1 MRTNFQHDD
10 LVAWTVQHRGELPER
25 RPGARAGVDRCRS
38 TRRKHPDDLRRLQSW
53 TKVLGGVLELA
64 EVPGFLE
71 NRRLL
76 FEQADSEN
84 AEIRAFLWSWWSM
97 HHQELVLV
105 RTLLPLAR
113 EHALPIESRT
123 DHGMLVKL
131 GLLIQS
137 IADREYALG
146 DWHVRVV
153 RGHTGT
159 GSASGAVKWR
169 LKPVVENGSS
179 RGEHVS
185 GSVGSIGSLFSVAA
199 TKIFRIYLRVTE

>member
-1 MRTNFQHDD
+1 MTTWSPGRSSIVASSLSAA
-10 LVAWTVQHRGELPER
+10 LVLGQAWIAAG
-25 RPGARAGVDRCRS
+25 RPAVS
-38 TRRKHPDDLRRLQSW
+38 TRTIFGGYESW

-185 GSVGSIGSLFSVAA
+185 GSVGSIGSLFQSPLQ
-199 TKIFRIYLRVTE
+199 KSSEFIYA